1 MDQEGLL
8 DNIKN
13 EPVWHSYLDDETNE
27 VHFYNRVT
35 KEAQKEKPKDYDG
48 YYVIGEQSNEAT
60 KAKTDEQTIYDRTF
74 GDMSKRFCTPMEL
87 AAQPLLPVT
96 DSTQPAPA
104 ETSGFPILGQ
114 WEEVKEEDQFENR
127 RKAEM
132 RQREEEEA

>member
-60 KAKTDEQTIYDRTF
+60 KAKTDE
-74 GDMSKRFCTPMEL
+74 
-87 AAQPLLPVT
+87 
-96 DSTQPAPA
+96 
-104 ETSGFPILGQ
+104 
-114 WEEVKEEDQFENR
+114 
-127 RKAEM
+127 
-132 RQREEEEA
+132 